1 MVADSMTAKALIVF
15 TPLVVDGLWY
25 TLIALLLSHSSVLP
39 KLREKAGLIDKLS
52 GVVLILLAIRV
63 VYTL

>member
-1 MVADSMTAKALIVF
+1 MTAKALIVF